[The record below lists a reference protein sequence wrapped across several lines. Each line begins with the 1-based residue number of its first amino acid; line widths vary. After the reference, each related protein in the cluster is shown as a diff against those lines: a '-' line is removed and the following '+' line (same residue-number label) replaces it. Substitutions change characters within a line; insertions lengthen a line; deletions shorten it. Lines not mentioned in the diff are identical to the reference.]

1 MKAFTKLLLLALSL
15 LLLASHPAQ
24 AVPIL
29 TLTTDSTSV
38 EQGAEF
44 SIALDVADIADLFG
58 YNVTI
63 NYDPAK
69 IRFVSVSEG
78 GFLGSAGTSFFVP
91 GVDDGAGS
99 VAFSGAALIGAIGG
113 ANGGGNLLNFVFA
126 GRGAG
131 AALFTLSDLLF
142 IDSTPGIDRGRR
154 RLARRGRARH
164 TVRGTGA
171 GFAGADS
178 GRCAGAGCAPSR
190 RVAAPK
196 MRN

>member
-126 GRGAG
+126 GRG
-131 AALFTLSDLLF
+131 
-142 IDSTPGIDRGRR
+142 
-154 RLARRGRARH
+154 RARPC
-164 TVRGTGA
+164 
-171 GFAGADS
+171 S
-178 GRCAGAGCAPSR
+178 RCRTCCSSTRPWHRSR
-190 RVAAPK
+190 SAAP
-196 MRN
+196 RSAWSCAAHRPRYRSRLRWR